1 MGENT
6 ARHLNLGAYQV
17 GYVENYF
24 RTNSKFSRQQSRD
37 SLNKMYLH
45 HLKSD
50 NAEAAVI
57 TGLSESDIVF
67 KSMVDEMLPV
77 NLSNMQRR
85 DYERN
90 VIAVMSFFFEAC
102 DIFEEPPEGYD
113 PKVTA
118 NA

>member
-1 MGENT
+1 
-6 ARHLNLGAYQV
+6 
-17 GYVENYF
+17 
-24 RTNSKFSRQQSRD
+24 
-37 SLNKMYLH
+37 
-45 HLKSD
+45 
-50 NAEAAVI
+50 
-57 TGLSESDIVF
+57 
-67 KSMVDEMLPV
+67 MVDEMLPA

-113 PKVTA
+113 PKVSE